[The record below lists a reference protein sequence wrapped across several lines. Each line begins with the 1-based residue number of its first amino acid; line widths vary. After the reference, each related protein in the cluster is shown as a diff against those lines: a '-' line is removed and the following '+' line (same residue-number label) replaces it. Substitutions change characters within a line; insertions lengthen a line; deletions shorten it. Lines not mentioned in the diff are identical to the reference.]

1 MRLGG
6 VRILSSDFGLRGFYR
21 IFFYKGV
28 FLFRFLSIFTEKF
41 FKVSGRYVVRDG

>member
-1 MRLGG
+1 MEGFIRLDVVRRDCG
-6 VRILSSDFGLRGFYR
+6 V
-21 IFFYKGV
+21 IFFYKGF